1 MSRKRRR
8 HEDEETSYWLS
19 YSDMMAALL
28 LIFILI
34 ISFTL
39 MQSKRQYESKQE
51 QLDEQK
57 KIIADQEKMLDE
69 QQKEL
74 DRIAGIRSD
83 LVKALRDEFSGSSL
97 NVKIDEKTGAITFD
111 AGVLF
116 DVSDSELKEDGK
128 KFINQFLPK
137 YCSVL
142 LSDDYRD
149 YVSEIIIEGH
159 TDTAGSYLYNLELS
173 QQRAFSVARYCLT
186 ESNGIISQ
194 SEVEML
200 RSVLTAN
207 GKSYSNPI
215 YKEDGTVDLDA
226 SRRVEILFRLQDEEM
241 IDEMMD
247 ILKDK

>member
-8 HEDEETSYWLS
+8 PEEEETSYWLS

-39 MQSKRQYESKQE
+39 MQSKRQYESKQA

-57 KIIADQEKMLDE
+57 EIIAEQEKLLDE

-116 DVSDSELKEDGK
+116 DVSDSELTVEGRE
-128 KFINQFLPK
+128 FINQVLPK

-142 LSDDYRD
+142 LSDDYRE

-159 TDTAGSYLYNLELS
+159 TDTNGSYIYNLELS
-173 QQRAFSVARYCLT
+173 QQRAFSVAKYCLT
-186 ESNGIISQ
+186 ESNGIISNGQ
-194 SEVEML
+194 EDQL
-200 RSVLTAN
+200 RTVLTAN
-207 GKSYSNPI
+207 GKSYSNPV
-215 YKEDGTVDLDA
+215 YKKDGTVDMAA
-226 SRRVEILFRLQDEEM
+226 SRRVEIKFRLQDEEM

>member
-1 MSRKRRR
+1 MSKKKRRP
-8 HEDEETSYWLS
+8 EEEETSYWLS

-39 MQSKRQYESKQE
+39 MQSKSQYESKQE
-51 QLDEQK
+51 ELEQQKQIIKEQEQLLND
-57 KIIADQEKMLDE
+57 

-83 LVKALRDEFSGSSL
+83 LVEALRDEFSDSNL
-97 NVKIDEKTGAITFD
+97 NIKIDEKTGAITFD
-111 AGVLF
+111 ASVLF
-116 DVSDSELKEDGK
+116 DVDESDLKT
-128 KFINQFLPK
+128 
-137 YCSVL
+137 
-142 LSDDYRD
+142 
-149 YVSEIIIEGH
+149 EGH

>member
-57 KIIADQEKMLDE
+57 KIIADQEKMLGE

-137 YCSVL
+137 YCRVL

-159 TDTAGSYLYNLELS
+159 TDTNGSYIYNLELS

-186 ESNGIISQ
+186 ESNGIISSGQ
-194 SEVEML
+194 EEQL
-200 RSVLTAN
+200 RTVLTAN

-215 YKEDGTVDLDA
+215 YGDDGEVDMDA
-226 SRRVEILFRLQDEEM
+226 SRRVEIKFRLQDEEM

>member
-1 MSRKRRR
+1 MSKKKRRP
-8 HEDEETSYWLS
+8 EEEETSYWLS

-39 MQSKRQYESKQE
+39 MQSKSQYESKQE
-51 QLDEQK
+51 ELEQQKQIIKEQEQLLND
-57 KIIADQEKMLDE
+57 

-83 LVKALRDEFSGSSL
+83 LVEALRDEFSDSNL
-97 NVKIDEKTGAITFD
+97 NIKIDEKTGAITFD
-111 AGVLF
+111 ASVLF
-116 DVSDSELKEDGK
+116 DVDESDLKTEGK
-128 KFINQFLPK
+128 DFIKEFLPR

-142 LSDDYRD
+142 LSDDYRE

-159 TDTAGSYLYNLELS
+159 TDTDGSYLYNLELS

-200 RSVLTAN
+200 RGVLTAN